1 MKFDSVMS
9 RELDA
14 TASIDQAKELQ
25 VPGGHDVPR
34 SLESFRNAVSFSSA
48 RITKRFP
55 SPRCTSAVKI
65 VRPSKSTPVTQ
76 PPLQQAVLR
85 WSARSIV
92 SFDRAFDNLG
102 FLSNKFRQMPFY
114 ILRSQVH

>member
-48 RITKRFP
+48 RIAHVLFEAPGVEAVLREKIV
-55 SPRCTSAVKI
+55 SPRCK
-65 VRPSKSTPVTQ
+65 TP
-76 PPLQQAVLR
+76 
-85 WSARSIV
+85 
-92 SFDRAFDNLG
+92 
-102 FLSNKFRQMPFY
+102 
-114 ILRSQVH
+114 